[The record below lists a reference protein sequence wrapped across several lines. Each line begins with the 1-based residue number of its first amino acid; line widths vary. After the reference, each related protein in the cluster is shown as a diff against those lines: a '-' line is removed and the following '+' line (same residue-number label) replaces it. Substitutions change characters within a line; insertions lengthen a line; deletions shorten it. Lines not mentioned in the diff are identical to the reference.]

1 MEEHRNAGLRWAAV
15 KRWKRQSKLQS
26 VQLLPSKST
35 GMNDFCESSE
45 LSAEVCV
52 CADWMT
58 LHWVAAQPTT
68 CGVSCILQ
76 AGRGLIA
83 PTFIFLNTWWWN
95 WLSAV
100 NTAANLRV
108 NRTLSVRVSSA
119 EEISVLFERSDTWC
133 RCNLLQIATFFSN
146 NLDFFTSSGY
156 SPRGSTAA
164 LNPVQAESM
173 LANKKKATAYIQAVK
188 KVSVCSMLF
197 PTLFPFPLN
206 RLYLGWLRGSVFQL
220 LLVFIMPLNSYFMFF
235 LLVGSL
241 QVLNII

>member
-1 MEEHRNAGLRWAAV
+1 MSCLCNWITLVNCHKW
-15 KRWKRQSKLQS
+15 
-26 VQLLPSKST
+26 KST
-35 GMNDFCESSE
+35 
-45 LSAEVCV
+45 EVRDSGGQRLNVGRYSPNCSLYSCSPARARGWMIFVNRANCRLKCV

-68 CGVSCILQ
+68 CGVSCVLQ

-100 NTAANLRV
+100 NTVANLRV
-108 NRTLSVRVSSA
+108 NRMLSVRVSSA
-119 EEISVLFERSDTWC
+119 EEAAEISVLFERSDAWC

-188 KVSVCSMLF
+188 KVSMCSMLF
-197 PTLFPFPLN
+197 PT
-206 RLYLGWLRGSVFQL
+206 YLGWLTCSIFQL
-220 LLVFIMPLNSYFMFF
+220 LLVFIML
-235 LLVGSL
+235 
-241 QVLNII
+241 

>member
-1 MEEHRNAGLRWAAV
+1 MRDSGGQRLNVERHSPNCSLYSCSPARAQGWMIFVNRANCRL
-15 KRWKRQSKLQS
+15 K
-26 VQLLPSKST
+26 
-35 GMNDFCESSE
+35 
-45 LSAEVCV
+45 CV

-188 KVSVCSMLF
+188 KVRVCSMLF